1 MDLLCGMPTTP
12 LNLDKYEAF
21 YPGVPGEEAR
31 LGRYIQ
37 DHYGFV
43 LGDGIDRLHR
53 RSYRFQLHVQRRR
66 TRLLVRKF
74 NAVGD
79 AAAAAGGALRKVVHA
94 FGRAVGKTKLLDE
107 LRKRMAQP
115 EA

>member
-1 MDLLCGMPTTP
+1 MPTTP

-66 TRLLVRKF
+66 TRLMVRKF

-79 AAAAAGGALRKVVHA
+79 AAAAAGEALRKVVHA
-94 FGRAVGKTKLLDE
+94 WNGFGRAAGKTKLLDE